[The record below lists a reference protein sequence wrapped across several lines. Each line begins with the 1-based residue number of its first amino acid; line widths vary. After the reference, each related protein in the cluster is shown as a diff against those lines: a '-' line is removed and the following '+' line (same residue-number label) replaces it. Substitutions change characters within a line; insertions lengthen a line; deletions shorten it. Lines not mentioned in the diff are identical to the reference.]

1 MFVYVWQVQVR
12 EFAALIIMLGG
23 FFSFKKFFVLFRFF
37 FRLYWALF
45 RFLID
50 PNAPYFTIMFVAF
63 LIKYNC
69 YKQYYKAHLALRQ
82 CFVPVASL
90 AICLHECMNGH
101 VIFNHVIRYQSL
113 CFLPLTL
120 NTDVVSTMYIKTTQ
134 NKNGTSIN
142 RS

>member
-23 FFSFKKFFVLFRFF
+23 FSVVSNFCCAFSFF
-37 FRLYWALF
+37 FRLYWALI

-50 PNAPYFTIMFVAF
+50 PNPPYFTIMFVAF

-69 YKQYYKAHLALRQ
+69 YKQYYKAHLTIRQ
-82 CFVPVASL
+82 RFVPVASL